1 VSARKN
7 QNVPLYCTHAV
18 NHAISPRSNLV
29 WRFATGATIAEQF
42 LARALGMDLRS
53 AQTLVFAVVSFEQV
67 AIDFGLGAEASQLAG
82 PGCASQ
88 RTRKHSRKM
97 PCPELFAEL
106 TSVAL
111 AAVRERQVG
120 KSGVLARET
129 PRSLTV
135 PC

>member
-7 QNVPLYCTHAV
+7 QNVSLYCTHAV

-53 AQTLVFAVVSFEQV
+53 AQTLVFAVVPFEQV
-67 AIDFGLGAEASQLAG
+67 TIDFGLSAETSQLAG

-88 RTRKHSRKM
+88 RTRKY
-97 PCPELFAEL
+97 PGETPYAQLFSEL
-106 TSVAL
+106 TSIAL
-111 AAVRERQVG
+111 AAVGEREVG